1 MRNPAALPARRDPR
15 TLPGVTS
22 LRPFHLALLAAVLGM
37 LAWSGVAPHDR
48 LTWWLEVSP
57 TIAGLVVLAVKW
69 RRFRLTDLALTLIAL
84 HMILLCVG
92 GKYTYALVPLG
103 DWARETLHLSRN
115 HYDRLGHVAQGF
127 VPAIIAR
134 EILLRCGALARRG
147 WLAFLVVC
155 ICGAISAAY
164 ELIEWLVALVSKEA
178 SDSFLGTQ
186 GDPWDTQ
193 TDMALAF
200 AGAIL
205 ALVTLARLH
214 DAQLARLASAA
225 PPP

>member
-1 MRNPAALPARRDPR
+1 MR
-15 TLPGVTS
+15 GVTS
-22 LRPFHLALLAAVLGM
+22 IRPLHLALLAAVLGV
-37 LAWSGVAPHDR
+37 LAWSGIAPYDR

-57 TIAGLVVLAVKW
+57 TIIGLVALAATW
-69 RRFRLTDLALTLIAL
+69 RRFRFTDLALTLIAL
-84 HMILLCVG
+84 HMIILCVG

-103 DWARETLHLSRN
+103 DWARDTLHLSRN
-115 HYDRLGHVAQGF
+115 HYDRLGHIAQGF

>member
-1 MRNPAALPARRDPR
+1 MSS
-15 TLPGVTS
+15 V
-22 LRPFHLALLAAVLGM
+22 RPFHLALLAAVLGV
-37 LAWSGVAPHDR
+37 LAWSGLAPYDR
-48 LTWWLEVSP
+48 LTWWLEVAP
-57 TIAGLVVLAVKW
+57 AILGLVALAVTW

-84 HMILLCVG
+84 HMAILCVG

-103 DWARETLHLSRN
+103 DWVRDALHLARN

-134 EILLRCGALARRG
+134 EIILRQGVLARRG
-147 WLAFLVVC
+147 WLPFLVVC
-155 ICGAISAAY
+155 ICGAISAGY
-164 ELIEWLVALVSKEA
+164 ELIEWLVALTSKEA

-200 AGAIL
+200 AGATIALL
-205 ALVTLARLH
+205 ALGRWH
-214 DAQLARLASAA
+214 DAQLAKLPR
-225 PPP
+225 P

>member
-1 MRNPAALPARRDPR
+1 MR
-15 TLPGVTS
+15 GVTS
-22 LRPFHLALLAAVLGM
+22 IRPLHLALLAAVLGV
-37 LAWSGVAPHDR
+37 LAWSGIAPYDR

-57 TIAGLVVLAVKW
+57 TIIGLVALAATW
-69 RRFRLTDLALTLIAL
+69 RRFRFTDLALTLIAL
-84 HMILLCVG
+84 HMIILCVG

-103 DWARETLHLSRN
+103 DWARDTLHLSRN
-115 HYDRLGHVAQGF
+115 HYDRLGHIAQGF

-164 ELIEWLVALVSKEA
+164 ELIEWMVALVSKEA

-214 DAQLARLASAA
+214 DAQLARIASAA